1 MYRRKILLID
11 DSRTFQSLFHASLD
25 RKDCELLVC
34 NEGQEALTL
43 IADHYIDFICS
54 SFYLRDMEGV
64 ELCRR
69 VRQLTQSASKPFVLL
84 TSVDSPDAL
93 NKALPAGVTDI
104 FHKNDVEQL
113 LAFIKRFPSSHTRIK
128 GRVLYVEDSPSQRAV
143 LKAILE
149 RKGLEVDAFA
159 SADEA
164 WRNFQ
169 EQDYD
174 LVLTDIVLDGAMS
187 GLSFVNQ
194 IRRQTSSKG
203 DTPVLALTAFDDKTR
218 RIELFNLGVT
228 DYILKP
234 VAEEELFVRIGS
246 LLAARRQAR
255 ESEAGQRELH
265 KQELHLSESR
275 FRTLF
280 GNITEGMALHE
291 LVLDAAGMAVDY
303 RILDVNPAYVIHTG
317 LAASEV
323 VGKLAT
329 EAYKTAEAPFLNVYA
344 HVAETH
350 EAADFEVFF
359 SPMKKHFRVRAY
371 AMRHRQFA
379 TVFEDITARKQHEE
393 EIRIMATVFSNSN
406 EAILITDAKNRILT
420 INAAFTQLTGYTQ
433 DEVVGHNPRMLSAG
447 KTAPETYRE
456 MWSGLERNNA
466 WQGELWDRRKSGEIY
481 PKWLSVSAVRDAAG
495 KAVNYIGSF
504 VDISERKASEERVRH
519 LAHHDPLTD
528 LPNRY
533 SLQERLAQ
541 ALALVA
547 RSGRKLALMLIDLDN
562 FKTINDTLGHP
573 TGDRLLVQ
581 VAQRLGEFVRQS
593 DFVARLGGDEFV
605 IVLPDIESPAAAAH
619 VADKL
624 LTAVSAPYYIEG
636 VELRTSPSI
645 GICLYPDDA
654 TRSEELIKN
663 ADMAMYNAKAQGRGN
678 YQFFTEQMQVA
689 AIMRLAI
696 EADLRV
702 ALERDQ
708 FELYY
713 QPQLDLRT
721 RRVVGVE
728 ALVRWNHPSRGLL
741 SPLEFIPAAEE
752 SGLIGRLGDWVL
764 QEACRQLVVWH
775 AGGLGQLRMS
785 VNLSASQFL
794 DPKLPARLAEI
805 LGRSGLDARYLDLE
819 ITESMSMKSPA
830 DTVGVMQAL
839 TGQGLTLS
847 IDDFGTGYS
856 SLSYLKLFPIST
868 LKIDRSFVKDIET
881 DPNDADICDVTVLLA
896 HKLGLEVV
904 AEGVETEAQLK
915 YLLSIGCEKIQGYL
929 ISKPLPAAVAE
940 QFIRNNRPLE
950 GLGTIDIWMKID

>member
-11 DSRTFQSLFHASLD
+11 DSRTFQSLFQASLD
-25 RKDCELLVC
+25 PKDCELFVC
-34 NEGQEALTL
+34 NDGQEALKLVTER
-43 IADHYIDFICS
+43 YVDFICS
-54 SFYLRDMEGV
+54 SFYLRDMDGM
-64 ELCRR
+64 ELCQQ
-69 VRQLTQSASKPFVLL
+69 VRQLTHSASKPFVLL
-84 TSVDSPDAL
+84 TSVESPDAL
-93 NKALPAGVTDI
+93 NQALPAGVTDI

-113 LAFIKRFPSSHTRIK
+113 LAFIRRFPSSHARIQ
-128 GRVLYVEDSPSQRAV
+128 GRILYVEDSQSQRAV
-143 LKAILE
+143 LKAILQ
-149 RKGLEVDAFA
+149 RKGLEVEAFA

-164 WRNFQ
+164 WLNFQ
-169 EQDYD
+169 AHDYD

-187 GLSFVNQ
+187 GLAFVNQ
-194 IRRQTSSKG
+194 IRRETSAKG

-246 LLAARRQAR
+246 LLSARKLTR
-255 ESEAGQRELH
+255 ENEVGQRKRHEQALH
-265 KQELHLSESR
+265 QSENR

-291 LVLDAAGMAVDY
+291 LVHDADGKTVNY
-303 RILDVNPAYVIHTG
+303 RILDVNPAYVTHTG
-317 LAASEV
+317 LGAMEV
-323 VGKLAT
+323 VGRLAT
-329 EAYKTAEAPFLNVYA
+329 EAYGTPTAPFLDAYTKVIA
-344 HVAETH
+344 TH
-350 EAADFEVFF
+350 EPADFEIFF
-359 SPMKKHFRVRAY
+359 PPMEKYFRVRAY
-371 AMRHRQFA
+371 AMLHDQFA
-379 TVFEDITARKQHEE
+379 TVFEDITARKTHEE

-406 EAILITDAKNRILT
+406 EAILITDAENRILAV
-420 INAAFTQLTGYTQ
+420 NAAFTMLTGYEQ
-433 DEVVGHNPRMLSAG
+433 EEVVGHNPRMLSAG
-447 KTAPETYRE
+447 RTSKETFQQL
-456 MWSGLERNNA
+456 WSSLSTNNA

-481 PKWLSVSAVRDAAG
+481 PKWLSISAVRDASG
-495 KAVNYIGSF
+495 KIVNYIGSF
-504 VDISERKASEERVRH
+504 LDISERKASEERVRY

-533 SLQERLAQ
+533 SLQLQLAQ
-541 ALALVA
+541 ALALVS

-562 FKTINDTLGHP
+562 FKTINDTLGHQ
-573 TGDRLLVQ
+573 TGDRLLIE
-581 VAQRLGEFVRQS
+581 VAKRLGLCMRQS
-593 DFVARLGGDEFV
+593 DFVARLGGDEFI
-605 IVLPDIESPAAAAH
+605 IVLPDIDSPADAAH
-619 VADKL
+619 AADKIL
-624 LTAVSAPYYIEG
+624 HAISEPYYIDG

-654 TRSEELIKN
+654 LQSDELIKS

-689 AIMRLAI
+689 AITRLAI
-696 EADLRV
+696 EADLRI
-702 ALERDQ
+702 ALDRNQ
-708 FELYY
+708 FELHY

-721 RRVVGVE
+721 ARIVGVE
-728 ALVRWNHPSRGLL
+728 ALIRWHHPSRGLL
-741 SPLEFIPAAEE
+741 SPLEFIPIAEE

-764 QEACRQLVVWH
+764 REACRQLADWH
-775 AGGLGQLRMS
+775 ARGMDHLHVS

-794 DPKLPARLAEI
+794 DPKLPVRIAEI
-805 LGRSGLDARYLDLE
+805 LGTLGLDARHLDLE

-830 DTVGVMQAL
+830 DTVSVMRSL
-839 TGQGLTLS
+839 TAQGASLS

-929 ISKPLPAAVAE
+929 ISKPLPAEAVE
-940 QFIRNNRPLE
+940 RFMRNNRPID
-950 GLGTIDIWMKID
+950 GLGTIDLWTKTD